1 MKFGRIPAREAAGAL
16 LAHSVK
22 LPSGG
27 FKKGRELSD
36 DDVAKLLDA
45 GIETVVAARLEPDD
59 LLEDEAA
66 TVVAEAV
73 FGENVSMTAA
83 FTGRANLVA
92 EVAGIV
98 VLDRERLDRLNLVD
112 ESVTLGTLPPYA
124 MVARKQ
130 MVATIKIIPFAVPR
144 ERVEACAAIGAEAG
158 ALLRVV
164 PFRPKRVALVQTV
177 LPGMKDRIF
186 DKTAEITR
194 ARVEA
199 LGGEM
204 VADLRCGHEEAE
216 VAARLAEAR
225 AAQADIFLIAGAS
238 AIVDRRDVVPSG
250 IELAGGRVVHFGMP
264 VDPGNLILMG
274 DWDGAPVVGLP
285 GCARSPKLNGFDWVL
300 QRLSADLPVGP
311 REIMLMGP
319 GGLLT
324 DVPTRPL
331 PRAEA
336 IAEEAPREPRIT
348 AVVLAAGLSRRM
360 GAANKLLAEVD
371 GMPMLA
377 RVVDSV
383 IASKAKPIL
392 VVTGHEAEA
401 VRAALGERPVTFVH
415 NPAFAEGLAGS
426 VKAGIDAAPP
436 NADGAVVCLG
446 DMPQVTARHID
457 RLIAAFNPV
466 EGRAIC
472 IPTWQGRQGNPVLW
486 ARRFFD
492 EIMALSGDRGA
503 KALIEEHGD
512 QVAEVAMPD
521 AGVAL
526 DIDTPEALAS
536 LSRAKGA

>member
-1 MKFGRIPAREAAGAL
+1 VKFGRIPAREAAGAL

-22 LPSGG
+22 LPTGG
-27 FKKGRELSD
+27 FKKGRELSG
-36 DDVAKLLDA
+36 DDVAKLLGA

-59 LLEDEAA
+59 VLEDEAA

-73 FGENVSMTAA
+73 CGENVSMTAA

-92 EVAGIV
+92 EAAGVV

-112 ESVTLGTLPPYA
+112 ESVTVGTLPAYGV
-124 MVARKQ
+124 VAPKQ
-130 MVATIKIIPFAVPR
+130 MVATVKIIPFAVPR
-144 ERVEACAAIGAEAG
+144 ATVDACAAIGREAG
-158 ALLRVV
+158 ALLRVA

-194 ARVEA
+194 ARIEA

-204 VADLRCGHEEAE
+204 VAELRCGHDEGE
-216 VAARLAEAR
+216 VADRLAEAR
-225 AAQADIFLIAGAS
+225 VAKADIFLVAGAS
-238 AIVDRRDVVPSG
+238 AIVDRRDVVPAG
-250 IELAGGRVVHFGMP
+250 IERAGGRVVHFGMP

-336 IAEEAPREPRIT
+336 IAEDAPREPRIT
-348 AVVLAAGLSRRM
+348 AVILAAGLSRRM

-383 IASKAKPIL
+383 VASKAKPIL

-401 VRAALGERPVTFVH
+401 VRAALGDRPVTFVH

-426 VKAGIDAAPP
+426 VKAGIDAVPP

-446 DMPQVTARHID
+446 DMPQVTGRHID

-512 QVAEVAMPD
+512 QVAEVAVPD

-536 LSRAKGA
+536 LARAKET

>member
-22 LPSGG
+22 LPAGG
-27 FKKGRELSD
+27 FKKGRALTD
-36 DDVAKLLDA
+36 DDVAKLVDA
-45 GIETVVAARLEPDD
+45 GIATVVAARLDPDD
-59 LLEDEAA
+59 VLEDDAA

-73 FGENVSMTAA
+73 CGEGVSMTAA

-92 EVAGIV
+92 ETAGVV
-98 VLDRERLDRLNLVD
+98 VLDRARLDRLNLVD
-112 ESVTLGTLPPYA
+112 ECVTVGTLPPYA
-124 MVARKQ
+124 VVAPKQ
-130 MVATIKIIPFAVPR
+130 MVATVKIIPFAVPR
-144 ERVEACAAIGAEAG
+144 ATVDACAAIGREAG
-158 ALLRVV
+158 ALLRVA
-164 PFRPKRVALVQTV
+164 PFRPKRAALVQTL
-177 LPGMKDRIF
+177 LPGMKARIF

-194 ARVEA
+194 ARIEA
-199 LGGEM
+199 LGGEL
-204 VADLRCGHEEAE
+204 VAELRCGHDEVE
-216 VAARLAEAR
+216 VAERLAEAQ
-225 AAQADIFLIAGAS
+225 AAGAEIFLIAGAS
-238 AIVDRRDVVPSG
+238 AIVDRRDVVPTG

-274 DWDGAPVVGLP
+274 DWEGAPVVGLP

-300 QRLSADLPVGP
+300 QRLVADLPVGP

-348 AVVLAAGLSRRM
+348 AVILAAGLSRRM
-360 GAANKLLAEVD
+360 GAANKLLADVD

-401 VRAALGERPVTFVH
+401 VRAALGDRPVTFVH

-426 VKAGIDAAPP
+426 VKAGIDAVPP

-446 DMPQVTARHID
+446 DMPRIGAALID
-457 RLIAAFNPV
+457 RMIAAFDPGKGALIV
-466 EGRAIC
+466 V
-472 IPTWQGRQGNPVLW
+472 PTAQGKRGNPVLW

-492 EIMALSGDRGA
+492 EIMALAGDRGA

-521 AGVAL
+521 PGVAL
-526 DIDTPEALAS
+526 DIDTPEALAAFTG
-536 LSRAKGA
+536 AKA

>member
-1 MKFGRIPAREAAGAL
+1 VKFGRIPAREAAGAL

-22 LPSGG
+22 LPTGG
-27 FKKGRELSD
+27 FKKGRELSG

-59 LLEDEAA
+59 VLEDEAA

-73 FGENVSMTAA
+73 CGDNVSMTAA

-92 EVAGIV
+92 EAAGVV
-98 VLDRERLDRLNLVD
+98 VLDRDRLDRLNLVD
-112 ESVTLGTLPPYA
+112 ESVTVGTLPAYGV
-124 MVARKQ
+124 VAPKQ

-144 ERVEACAAIGAEAG
+144 ATVDTCAAIGREAG
-158 ALLRVV
+158 ALLRVA

-177 LPGMKDRIF
+177 LPGMKHRIF

-199 LGGEM
+199 LGGAL
-204 VADLRCGHEEAE
+204 VADLRCGHDEGE
-216 VAARLAEAR
+216 VADRLAEAR
-225 AAQADIFLIAGAS
+225 VAKAEIFLVAGAS
-238 AIVDRRDVVPSG
+238 AIVDRRDVVPAG
-250 IELAGGRVVHFGMP
+250 IERAGGRVVHFGMP

-336 IAEEAPREPRIT
+336 IAEDAPREPRIT
-348 AVVLAAGLSRRM
+348 AVILAAGLSRRM
-360 GAANKLLAEVD
+360 GAQNKLLAEVD

-383 IASKAKPIL
+383 VASKAKPIL

-401 VRAALGERPVTFVH
+401 VRAALGDRPVTFVH

-426 VKAGIDAAPP
+426 VKAGIDAVPP

-446 DMPQVTARHID
+446 DMPQVTGRHID

-536 LSRAKGA
+536 LARAKET

>member
-1 MKFGRIPAREAAGAL
+1 VKFGRIPAREAAGAL

-27 FKKGRELSD
+27 FKKGRTLSD

-59 LLEDEAA
+59 VLEDDAA

-73 FGENVSMTAA
+73 CGENVSMTAA

-92 EVAGIV
+92 EAAGVV
-98 VLDRERLDRLNLVD
+98 VLDRDRLDRLNLVH
-112 ESVTLGTLPPYA
+112 ESVTVGTLPAYGV
-124 MVARKQ
+124 VAPKQ

-144 ERVEACAAIGAEAG
+144 ATVDACAAIGREAS
-158 ALLRVV
+158 ALLRVA

-194 ARVEA
+194 ARIEA
-199 LGGEM
+199 LGGAL
-204 VADLRCGHEEAE
+204 VAELRCGHDEGE
-216 VAARLAEAR
+216 VAERLAAAR
-225 AAQADIFLIAGAS
+225 AAGAEIFLIAGAS
-238 AIVDRRDVVPSG
+238 AIVDRRDVVPAG
-250 IELAGGRVVHFGMP
+250 IERAGGRVVHFGMP

-300 QRLSADLPVGP
+300 QRLSADLSVGP

-336 IAEEAPREPRIT
+336 IAEEAPREPRVT
-348 AVVLAAGLSRRM
+348 AIVLAAGLSRRM
-360 GAANKLLAEVD
+360 GARNKLLAEVD

-377 RVVDSV
+377 RVVDHV
-383 IASKAKPIL
+383 VASKAKPIL

-401 VRAALGERPVTFVH
+401 VRAALGDRPVTFVH
-415 NPAFAEGLAGS
+415 NPAFADGLAGS
-426 VKAGIDAAPP
+426 VKTGIDAVPP
-436 NADGAVVCLG
+436 NADGAIVCLG

-526 DIDTPEALAS
+526 DIDTPEALAAFTS
-536 LSRAKGA
+536 SDG